1 MTLIRQFI
9 GIAVFVGLVLTMA
22 IGFTEIYRTHPSG
35 NRRHKSRRLAYWTC
49 AVLVLVTA
57 IILGNAMEPCPC
69 QSYASTIATRAFFI
83 GIIPALIGV
92 RLGLGPKRPPNDET
106 Q

>member
-1 MTLIRQFI
+1 MMRQI
-9 GIAVFVGLVLTMA
+9 IAIAVGVGLVLTMA
-22 IGFTEIYRTHPSG
+22 IGFTEIYATHPSY

-49 AVLVLVTA
+49 AALVLVAA
-57 IILGNAMEPCPC
+57 IVLGNAMEPCPC

-92 RLGLGPKRPPNDET
+92 RLGLGRKVSKNDET
-106 Q
+106 E